1 MKKLYEQK
9 RKKQIKWSIMIVM
22 LMITFFVSLF
32 MGRYIVSPKV
42 VLEILHSHIFKINLN
57 MYEVE
62 RSVVLGIRLP
72 RTILSLLIGAGL
84 AISGTTFQG
93 LFKNPL
99 VSPDVLGVSSGA
111 GFGVALGILIFNN
124 STFTSLS
131 AFIFGIVSV
140 ALTFSLAKNKN
151 KVSVLSLVLSGIV
164 VSSIFSS
171 LISLI
176 KYVADPY
183 DKLPAITYWL
193 MGSFAKT
200 SFKDVKLV
208 IVPIMA
214 GIIILLLL
222 RWRINI
228 LSLGDE
234 EANSLGVNPVKI
246 RLIAIICATIITAS
260 SVTVVGV
267 IGWVGLVIPH
277 IARRIVGVD
286 HKNLLP
292 ASGIIGAIFLTIV
305 DIVARTATSVE
316 IPIGILTA
324 LIGAPFFGYLLK
336 RNRKVTG
343 DW

>member
-1 MKKLYEQK
+1 MNKLHEQK

-111 GFGVALGILIFNN
+111 SFGVALGILIFNN

-140 ALTFSLAKNKN
+140 VLTFLLAKNKN
-151 KVSVLSLVLSGIV
+151 KVSVLSLV
-164 VSSIFSS
+164 
-171 LISLI
+171 
-176 KYVADPY
+176 
-183 DKLPAITYWL
+183 
-193 MGSFAKT
+193 
-200 SFKDVKLV
+200 
-208 IVPIMA
+208 
-214 GIIILLLL
+214 
-222 RWRINI
+222 
-228 LSLGDE
+228 
-234 EANSLGVNPVKI
+234 
-246 RLIAIICATIITAS
+246 
-260 SVTVVGV
+260 
-267 IGWVGLVIPH
+267 
-277 IARRIVGVD
+277 
-286 HKNLLP
+286 
-292 ASGIIGAIFLTIV
+292 
-305 DIVARTATSVE
+305 
-316 IPIGILTA
+316 
-324 LIGAPFFGYLLK
+324 YLEL
-336 RNRKVTG
+336 
-343 DW
+343 

>member
-9 RKKQIKWSIMIVM
+9 RKKQIKWPIMIAM

-42 VLEILHSHIFKINLN
+42 VLEILYSHIFKINLN

-93 LFKNPL
+93 LFRNPL

-111 GFGVALGILIFNN
+111 GFGVALGILIFSN

-140 ALTFSLAKNKN
+140 VLTFLLAKNKN

-171 LISLI
+171 LISLV

-200 SFKDVKLV
+200 SFKDIKLV
-208 IVPIMA
+208 IVPIML
-214 GIIILLLL
+214 GIIIILLL

-277 IARRIVGVD
+277 VARRIVGVD

-336 RNRKVTG
+336 RNRKVIG
-343 DW
+343 D

>member
-9 RKKQIKWSIMIVM
+9 RRKQIKWFIMIVM

-140 ALTFSLAKNKN
+140 ALTFLLAKNKN

-171 LISLI
+171 LISLV

-200 SFKDVKLV
+200 SFKDIRLV

>member
-1 MKKLYEQK
+1 
-9 RKKQIKWSIMIVM
+9 MIVM

-42 VLEILHSHIFKINLN
+42 VLEILHSHIFKVNLN

-62 RSVVLGIRLP
+62 RSVVLRIRLP

-131 AFIFGIVSV
+131 AFTFGIVSV
-140 ALTFSLAKNKN
+140 VLIFLLAKNKN
-151 KVSVLSLVLSGIV
+151 KVTVLSLVLSGIV

-171 LISLI
+171 LISLV

-200 SFKDVKLV
+200 SFKDIKLV

-228 LSLGDE
+228 LSLRDE

>member
-1 MKKLYEQK
+1 MNKLHEQK

-42 VLEILHSHIFKINLN
+42 VLEILHSHIFKVNLN

-62 RSVVLGIRLP
+62 KSVVLGIRLP

-140 ALTFSLAKNKN
+140 ALTFLLAKNKN

-171 LISLI
+171 LISLV

-200 SFKDVKLV
+200 SFKDIKLV
-208 IVPIMA
+208 TVPIMA